1 MSNMEDS
8 IILRLRPAES
18 DDETKSGQGV
28 RPSIMSLASPDL
40 ACNRFPGSRNNHHSR
55 FQSRS
60 PTFYDK
66 GLTHYKLA
74 RHDQP
79 PPIRVHPQA
88 GRRTPLQ
95 SHRLSTGPENPV
107 TVPASCGP
115 VASTTELPHPAT
127 LPYGHHERPVA
138 LPAVDDQPH
147 HHRGLHG

>member
-28 RPSIMSLASPDL
+28 RPSIMSLASPGL
-40 ACNRFPGSRNNHHSR
+40 ACNHFPGGRDIQHSR

-60 PTFYDK
+60 PTLYDK

-95 SHRLSTGPENPV
+95 SHRLSTDLENPV

-115 VASTTELPHPAT
+115 VASTTELPTPT
-127 LPYGHHERPVA
+127 TPPYGHHEGPVA
-138 LPAVDDQPH
+138 LPTVDDQPH
-147 HHRGLHG
+147 YHHGSHD